1 MRRLLIVTTVPATLA
16 AFLLPFAR
24 HFREQGWQVDAMTR
38 GDTTR
43 PEVAAA
49 FDHVWPVEWSRSP
62 LSPQN
67 LLRTPRI
74 VREIVEREGYDLVHV
89 HTAVAGFVTR
99 YALRSVRR
107 QGRPKVI
114 YTAHGFNFDQ
124 NIPLHKNVAFLS
136 LEKLAGRW
144 TDYQVVIN
152 RQDEAAARRYRIVPP
167 ERVCYMP
174 GIGLDLGV
182 YQAGTIAESDVA
194 RVRQGLGVAP
204 AAPLLLMVAEAIPRK
219 RPADALRAF
228 ASLECRAA
236 HLALAGEGPLVEP
249 LRQLATDLRIQDRV
263 HFLGFRR
270 DVPALMRASVA
281 VILPSR
287 AEGLPRS
294 VMEAQSL
301 EVPVI
306 GTDIR
311 GVRDLLAD
319 GKGLMFKVGDVEGLA
334 HAMTWVLRNP
344 DEARAMAQRGR
355 AQMATYDLHRIIA
368 LHDELYAKAL

>member
-1 MRRLLIVTTVPATLA
+1 MKRLLIVTTVPATLS

-38 GDTTR
+38 GGAVR
-43 PEVAAA
+43 PEVAMA
-49 FDHVWPVEWSRSP
+49 FDHVWPVDWSRSP

-67 LLRTPRI
+67 LVRTPRVVRQI
-74 VREIVEREGYDLVHV
+74 VRRERYDLIHV

-99 YALRSVRR
+99 YALRSVR
-107 QGRPKVI
+107 GRDGPKVI
-114 YTAHGFNFDQ
+114 YTAHGFNFGQ
-124 NIPLHKNVAFLS
+124 GNPFHKNVAFLG

-152 RQDEAAARRYRIVPP
+152 RQDEAAARRHRIVPP
-167 ERVCYMP
+167 DRVCYMP
-174 GIGLDLGV
+174 GIGLDLGF
-182 YQAGTIAESDVA
+182 YKAESVTA
-194 RVRQGLGVAP
+194 SAVERVRLDLGLAS
-204 AAPLLLMVAEAIPRK
+204 ADQLLLVVAELIPRK
-219 RPADALRAF
+219 RHADALRAF
-228 ASLECRAA
+228 ARLVGRNA
-236 HLALAGEGPLVEP
+236 HMALAGEGPLLEP
-249 LRQLATDLRIQDRV
+249 LRQLAAELNIHDRV

-270 DVPALMRASVA
+270 DIPALMCASSALV
-281 VILPSR
+281 LPSC

-319 GKGLMFKVGDVEGLA
+319 GRGLMFKVGDVGGLA
-334 HAMTWVLRNP
+334 HAMAWVLRHP
-344 DEARAMAQRGR
+344 GEARAMAQRGR
-355 AQMATYDLHRIIA
+355 AQIATYDLRRVIA